1 MNVGAVG
8 SLLVQQSLLNNQDT
22 TVPVDSQSFASILEK
37 AKAANNSTN
46 ADSKSQSNTG
56 TSQKGYSKKLE
67 IDRTSK
73 LYEQCQALESFL
85 VKNLLDGMRKTV
97 MKSELMDEG
106 FAGEMYED
114 MLYDQYAT
122 NLTKNS
128 GFGLADL
135 AYLELTGQRGKLIG
149 LDHPTTNQ

>member
-1 MNVGAVG
+1 MNVGAIG
-8 SLLVQQSLLNNQDT
+8 NLLVQQSLISETNS
-22 TVPVDSQSFASILEK
+22 TVPVESESFASLLEK
-37 AKAANNSTN
+37 AKNANGSTAAKIAQSASSTIGH
-46 ADSKSQSNTG
+46 TG
-56 TSQKGYSKKLE
+56 KAE

-73 LYEQCQALESFL
+73 LYEQCQALEGFL

-97 MKSELMDEG
+97 MKSDLTDEG
-106 FAGEMYED
+106 FAGKMYED

-135 AYLELTGQRGKLIG
+135 AYLELTGQRGKVIG
-149 LDHPTTNQ
+149 LDHPPTNQ